1 MDPIIYVLDKNSKET
16 IKIEEGFSS
25 LVWTERYQEPGE
37 FELDLPLSNSD
48 FGIYRVG
55 NYISFSES
63 EESMI
68 IESVESND
76 EDNMFKVSG
85 RTLSSILDR
94 RVNVSRILD
103 LRNDA
108 VEYDGKLSEIVQGIV
123 YDEII
128 NPKIQTATGIYGPN
142 DMQFVL
148 IEKVEAPERKIP
160 NFIFRS
166 TVSDEYTIKRS
177 YNDVKTVLEILE
189 DMCKPNCVGFRVI
202 FDESKTFVMEFYE
215 GADRTTS
222 QTVNPPLLFN
232 PVMENISNVNYFEDI
247 SEYRNMCMVYTDNTL
262 KERDLVSD
270 RGEDRISPGY
280 LWIVNSST
288 PDITPTGVDRFET
301 AIDVRSSVSYS
312 ELGENSEENGT
323 WSFTSLL
330 AKLEAAGNEEISK
343 GDYDYIKL
351 SEGTVDPMVGS
362 EFGVDYNVGDLVDV
376 TNDRGLVMTALIDEV
391 VRSYD
396 QNGYVVTP
404 NFKSLEDYDY
414 GDENE

>member
-1 MDPIIYVLDKNSKET
+1 MDPIVYVLDKNTKE
-16 IKIEEGFSS
+16 IVKIEEGYTS
-25 LVWTERYQEPGE
+25 LVWTERYQEPGD
-37 FELDLPLSNSD
+37 FELDLALSNAD
-48 FGIYRVG
+48 YDVYKVG

-63 EESMI
+63 EESMV

-76 EDNMFKVSG
+76 EDDMFKVSG
-85 RTLSSILDR
+85 RTLASILDR

-108 VEYDGKLSEIVQGIV
+108 VEYNGKLTEIVQGIV

-128 NPKIQTATGIYGPN
+128 DPKIQTAKGIYGPS
-142 DMQFVL
+142 DTQFVL
-148 IEKVEAPERKIP
+148 IEKVSAPERKIP
-160 NFIFRS
+160 NFIFKS
-166 TVSDEYTIKRS
+166 TVSDDYTIDRS

-189 DMCKPNCVGFRVI
+189 DMCKPNLVGFRVI
-202 FDESKTFVMEFYE
+202 FDENMNFVMEFYQ

-222 QTVNPPLLFN
+222 QTANSPLLFN
-232 PVMENISNVNYFEDI
+232 PAMENISNINYFEDL
-247 SEYRNMCMVYTDNTL
+247 SEYRNICLVYTDNTL
-262 KERDLVSD
+262 KERDIVGEGGDD
-270 RGEDRISPGY
+270 RVSPGY
-280 LWIVNSST
+280 MWIVNTST
-288 PDITPTGVDRFET
+288 PDVTPSGIDRFET

-323 WSFTSLL
+323 WSYNSLL
-330 AKLEAAGNEEISK
+330 SKLEAAGNEEVSK
-343 GDYDYIKL
+343 GDFDYIKL
-351 SEGTVDPMVGS
+351 SEGTVDPMIGN

-414 GDENE
+414 GEEE

>member
-1 MDPIIYVLDKNSKET
+1 MDPIVYVLDKNTKE
-16 IKIEEGFSS
+16 IVKIEEGYTS
-25 LVWTERYQEPGE
+25 LVWTERYQEPGD
-37 FELDLPLSNSD
+37 FELDLALSNAD
-48 FGIYRVG
+48 YDVYKVG

-63 EESMI
+63 EESMV

-76 EDNMFKVSG
+76 EDDMFKVSG
-85 RTLSSILDR
+85 RTLASILDR

-108 VEYDGKLSEIVQGIV
+108 VEYNGKLSEIVQGIV

-128 NPKIQTATGIYGPN
+128 SPKIQTAKGIYGPN

-166 TVSDEYTIKRS
+166 TISDEYTIKRS
-177 YNDVKTVLEILE
+177 YNDVKTVLDILE
-189 DMCKPNCVGFRVI
+189 DMCKPNRVGFRII
-202 FDESKTFVMEFYE
+202 FDESKNFVMEFYE

-222 QTVNPPLLFN
+222 QTVNVPLLFN

-262 KERDLVSD
+262 KERDLVAD
-270 RGEDRISPGY
+270 RGEDRVSPGY

-288 PDITPTGVDRFET
+288 PDVTPTGVDRFET

-351 SEGTVDPMVGS
+351 SEGTVDTMVGS

-396 QNGYVVTP
+396 KSGYVVTP

-414 GDENE
+414 GEDE